1 MSQTPERSSPTQSI
15 LILCRFLL
23 KEGGLAR
30 SPVLAFAILASLT
43 RAGMVFAINDLA
55 ATGAITAGAVLLL
68 AACIA
73 STLYFSHIARVRSF
87 RLVEAMKNRLR
98 AHFSR
103 RLLAANAS
111 FLARHDQGKI
121 YSIVTQEVNR
131 VSRASVNMIQSI
143 EAMLLLLICAPYLF
157 YLSWP
162 SGIATSVAVLVGGS
176 GYMLAQRPAQATAER
191 ASRAEWTYFDR
202 VNDVL
207 RGYKELRLRAS
218 RKQALQADIEGITR
232 ENRALTVSA
241 ERFYSLGQVLAQG
254 AMMGLLTVIVVGL
267 PVFAGAETAT
277 VLQILTIVLMTYG
290 PIETV
295 LGNLPAFS
303 RAAVSK
309 QLIDR
314 LERDLAED
322 AESGADLIGTDR
334 PSFGNIELRDVTV
347 RLTSHVPGGGA
358 LGDTFVTGPIN
369 LRLTPGE
376 VVFITGGNGAGK
388 STFLSVLTGLRR
400 PDSGEILVDGE
411 PVGETSLTRYRS
423 LFSAVFSEF
432 HLFSKLYGMTEEEC
446 SALDLHIDELDLADR
461 VSVAGDRFSTL
472 SLSSGQKR
480 RLALAIALAEKRP
493 IVVLDEF
500 AADQDPARRA
510 FFYDILVP
518 QMARAGHLV
527 IAVTHDEHCF
537 DKCDRLIRMDA
548 GRIVADIRPA
558 RGARRLANASAQ
570 LSLNPAT

>member
-1 MSQTPERSSPTQSI
+1 MSQLPKRSSPTKSI
-15 LILCRFLL
+15 LILCSFLL

-30 SPVLAFAILASLT
+30 SPVLAFAILASMT
-43 RAGMVFAINDLA
+43 RAGMVFAINNLA
-55 ATGAITAGAVLLL
+55 ASGVISTSYVVLLGI
-68 AACIA
+68 CIV
-73 STLYFSHIARVRSF
+73 STLYFSHLARIRSF
-87 RLVEAMKNRLR
+87 RLVEAMKNRMR
-98 AHFSR
+98 ASFSR
-103 RLLAANAS
+103 QLLNANAS
-111 FLARHDQGKI
+111 FLARHDQGKV
-121 YSIVTQEVNR
+121 YSIVTQEVNK

-143 EAMLLLLICAPYLF
+143 EAALLLVVCAPYLF

-162 SGIATSVAVLVGGS
+162 SGIAVLIAVMVGGS
-176 GYMLAQRPAQATAER
+176 GYILAQRPAQATAER
-191 ASRAEWTYFDR
+191 ASRAEWLYFDR

-207 RGYKELRLRAS
+207 RGYKELRLRGA
-218 RKQALQADIEGITR
+218 RKQALQADIENITR
-232 ENRALTVSA
+232 ENRALTISA

-254 AMMGLLTVIVVGL
+254 AMMGLLTAVVVGL
-267 PVFAGAETAT
+267 PIVAGADTAT
-277 VLQILTIVLMTYG
+277 VLQILTVVLMTYG

-295 LGNLPAFS
+295 LGNLSAFS

-309 QLIDR
+309 HLIDQ
-314 LERDLAED
+314 LERDLAAD
-322 AESGADLIGTDR
+322 AEAGADRLLPDR
-334 PSFGNIELRDVTV
+334 PTFGRIELKGVTT
-347 RLTSHVPGGGA
+347 RLSSHVPGGDA
-358 LGDTFVTGPIN
+358 AGDTFVAGPID
-369 LRLTPGE
+369 LTLTPGE

-411 PVGETSLTRYRS
+411 PVNEASLGHYRS

-432 HLFSKLYGMTEEEC
+432 HLFSKLYGMSEEEC
-446 SALDLHIDELDLADR
+446 AALDLHIDELDLAHR
-461 VSVAGDRFSTL
+461 VSIAGDRFSTL
-472 SLSSGQKR
+472 SLSTGQKR

-537 DKCDRLIRMDA
+537 DKCDRLIKMDA
-548 GRIVADIRPA
+548 GRIVADTRPA
-558 RGARRLANASAQ
+558 RGAMRLAQ
-570 LSLNPAT
+570 PAGAMVGGS